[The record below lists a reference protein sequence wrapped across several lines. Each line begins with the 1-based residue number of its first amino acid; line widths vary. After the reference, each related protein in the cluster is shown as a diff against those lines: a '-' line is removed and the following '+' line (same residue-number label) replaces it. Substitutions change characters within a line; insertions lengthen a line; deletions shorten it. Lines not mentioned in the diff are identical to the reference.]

1 MTNLGSRYR
10 KEEKS
15 GGSAWTQ
22 TDGQGAWTTTV
33 SQRELLLGLAV
44 VEELGLS
51 LEEEKSRAGCLDWR
65 SLTNL
70 GSR

>member
-1 MTNLGSRYR
+1 MG
-10 KEEKS
+10 
-15 GGSAWTQ
+15 
-22 TDGQGAWTTTV
+22 
-33 SQRELLLGLAV
+33 RELGLLSRELMLLGLAV

>member
-1 MTNLGSRYR
+1 VGGPLGL
-10 KEEKS
+10 KLM
-15 GGSAWTQ
+15 G
-22 TDGQGAWTTTV
+22 
-33 SQRELLLGLAV
+33 RELGLLSRELMLLGLAV

>member
-22 TDGQGAWTTTV
+22 TDGQGAWTTVARVDAAWT
-33 SQRELLLGLAV
+33 G
-44 VEELGLS
+44 
-51 LEEEKSRAGCLDWR
+51 GC
-65 SLTNL
+65 
-70 GSR
+70 